1 MSGFI
6 MAIVHRL
13 LRVMRVP
20 DRHQFDHFRMALGP
34 HTPAR
39 TRFKPPGIPIAP
51 TVRGWYEPID
61 GAAVVLVRPYL
72 TAHENEET
80 TRLQRLC
87 RDTPWFAAYGV
98 GGDARDIHRWLEVA

>member
-6 MAIVHRL
+6 TAIAHRL
-13 LRVMRVP
+13 LRVMCVP
-20 DRHQFDHFRMALGP
+20 DRHQVGHSRMALAP

-39 TRFKPPGIPIAP
+39 TRFKPPDIPIAP

-61 GAAVVLVRPYL
+61 GADVALVRPYL
-72 TAHENEET
+72 TAHEHEESA
-80 TRLQRLC
+80 RLQRLR

-98 GGDARDIHRWLEVA
+98 GPDTGDIHRWLEVV

>member
-1 MSGFI
+1 MSRFI
-6 MAIVHRL
+6 TTIAHRL
-13 LRVMRVP
+13 LSVMRVP
-20 DRHQFDHFRMALGP
+20 DRHQFDHSRMTPDP

-39 TRFKPPGIPIAP
+39 TRFKPPGVQIAP

-72 TAHENEET
+72 TAHEPDET
-80 TRLQRLC
+80 ARLQRLR

-98 GGDARDIHRWLEVA
+98 DPNPSDIHRRLEVG